1 LVELLRNIFQFGK
14 DVNTFDHVVERQR
27 AHPEA
32 VVFNRLLTIASAAVL
47 HQHLRDYSA

>member
-32 VVFNRLLTIASAAVL
+32 VSFTRLLTAASAVEL
-47 HQHLRDYSA
+47 HQHPRDYSA

>member
-1 LVELLRNIFQFGK
+1 LVKLFRSIIPFGK
-14 DVNTFDHVVERQR
+14 AVNYFGDVVERQR

-32 VVFNRLLTIASAAVL
+32 VVFNRLLTAASAAEL